1 VRVYPCT
8 NLSTVEP
15 NDPIQPEEIVLR
27 RVPEAQMNGGPPFNL
42 SANAFDPHPTR
53 DTDGLS
59 VYRRAFH
66 TPQEA
71 ADFRTKSKSRAWVA
85 ELPVSAITAL
95 GLTIE
100 PKPLDATADL
110 PAQPGHAVIPAL
122 NSADRKAP
130 KVDEWKQQL
139 VAAVTHVNGPFDP
152 PIVTSPTDQA

>member
-1 VRVYPCT
+1 M
-8 NLSTVEP
+8 EP

-71 ADFRTKSKSRAWVA
+71 ADFRTKSKSKAWVA
-85 ELPVSAITAL
+85 KLPASAITAL

-100 PKPLDATADL
+100 PRPLDASADM
-110 PAQPGHAVIPAL
+110 PAQPGHSVVREL
-122 NSADRKAP
+122 NSESRKTPQADQWR
-130 KVDEWKQQL
+130 QQL
-139 VAAVTHVNGPFDP
+139 LAAVTTVTGPYEAPASPQETPRP
-152 PIVTSPTDQA
+152 PA